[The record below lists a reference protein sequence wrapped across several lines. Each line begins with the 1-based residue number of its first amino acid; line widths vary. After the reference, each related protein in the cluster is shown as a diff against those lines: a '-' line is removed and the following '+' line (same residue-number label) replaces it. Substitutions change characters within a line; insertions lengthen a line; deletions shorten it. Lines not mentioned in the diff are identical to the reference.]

1 MRGQP
6 AVGTDWA
13 AGGTSAAG
21 VAGAGCAWLV
31 QAAQCAAGTA
41 AIRHGHSRAQ
51 HSCWAAHRDCRCI
64 PHPPTHAPP
73 PAPPTHRCPLPAAG
87 NFSSP
92 TIVEWADDTVKV
104 AYTVWGQG
112 LKLASI
118 KLATVESH

>member
-1 MRGQP
+1 MATAGLST
-6 AVGTDWA
+6 AVGQLTA
-13 AGGTSAAG
+13 
-21 VAGAGCAWLV
+21 
-31 QAAQCAAGTA
+31 TA
-41 AIRHGHSRAQ
+41 AASPTR
-51 HSCWAAHRDCRCI
+51 
-64 PHPPTHAPP
+64 PPTHAPP